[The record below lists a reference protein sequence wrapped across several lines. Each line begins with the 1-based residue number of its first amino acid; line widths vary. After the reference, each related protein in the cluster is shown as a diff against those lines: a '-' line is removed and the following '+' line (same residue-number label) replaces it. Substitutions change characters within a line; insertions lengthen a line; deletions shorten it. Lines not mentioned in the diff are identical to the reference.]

1 MAINAVNDSA
11 RPDKIVLILLVFG
24 LYLRITEIDLPSP
37 IIAKRAK
44 AIRAVTKEVRRLYTK
59 QQVNNALA
67 IYNRPNT
74 IATIDLPL

>member
-1 MAINAVNDSA
+1 MAIKAVNDSA

-24 LYLRITEIDLPSP
+24 LYPRITEIDLPSP